1 MINNNYPQIKNTD
14 KIESILCLT
23 VLIANN
29 TLPYNSTIQDSERYY
44 QDINKNQLY
53 DDCTNCQYK
62 NNCLACIINE

>member
-23 VLIANN
+23 VLIAMH
-29 TLPYNSTIQDSERYY
+29 TLPYNASLQDSERYFN
-44 QDINKNQLY
+44 DILK
-53 DDCTNCQYK
+53 DDCSNCQYK